1 MAASVWSG
9 FISFGLVS
17 FPVRLFAAAR
27 AETVHFHMLHRKDLS
42 RVKEVFYCAEENKP
56 IERSEIVR
64 GYEAG
69 KGEYV
74 VVDDDEL
81 KNVAPPTAST
91 MDIIQFVRNE
101 EVDPIYFERSYYV
114 APENDVSKPYALFL
128 KALKE
133 TKYDAIAKLSM
144 HGREHVVSIRPSDD
158 GLVLHTLFYPD
169 ELNAAN
175 VSVPA
180 KANATRKE
188 MDLAVQLIRQ
198 LAGSFKPGEFHD
210 TYRENVR
217 KLIEQKKNGQTVSMQ
232 SKPKRAPV
240 IDLMEALKK
249 SLKSPASARTSPS
262 ARTARPKSGAPLTAK
277 TARRRKVA

>member
-158 GLVLHTLFYPD
+158 GLVLHTL
-169 ELNAAN
+169 
-175 VSVPA
+175 
-180 KANATRKE
+180 
-188 MDLAVQLIRQ
+188 
-198 LAGSFKPGEFHD
+198 
-210 TYRENVR
+210 
-217 KLIEQKKNGQTVSMQ
+217 
-232 SKPKRAPV
+232 
-240 IDLMEALKK
+240 
-249 SLKSPASARTSPS
+249 
-262 ARTARPKSGAPLTAK
+262 
-277 TARRRKVA
+277 